1 MADFEIDQNIDPMD
15 QLLQALMMLPGV
27 GASMGP
33 AEAAQEEV
41 AGAEEIAEAEEE
53 IAEAE
58 EIAEQKRRAA
68 EEIAEA
74 EEEIAEQKRRAEE
87 ISEGEAA
94 VKNLLLKRKLN
105 GFYEARQQRR
115 LNDTR
120 FTGPQKQ
127 CEAQV

>member
-1 MADFEIDQNIDPMD
+1 MAEFEFDENIDPMD

-41 AGAEEIAEAEEE
+41 AE
-53 IAEAE
+53 
-58 EIAEQKRRAA
+58 A

-105 GFYEARQQRR
+105 GFYEARRQRR

>member
-1 MADFEIDQNIDPMD
+1 MD

-41 AGAEEIAEAEEE
+41 AE
-53 IAEAE
+53 
-58 EIAEQKRRAA
+58 A

-87 ISEGEAA
+87 IAEAEDA
-94 VKNLLLKRKLN
+94 VNKLLLKRKLN
-105 GFYEARQQRR
+105 GFYEARRQRR
-115 LNDTR
+115 LNE
-120 FTGPQKQ
+120 
-127 CEAQV
+127 EAVERLPSEKEP

>member
-58 EIAEQKRRAA
+58 EMVFRRCAW
-68 EEIAEA
+68 
-74 EEEIAEQKRRAEE
+74 R
-87 ISEGEAA
+87 
-94 VKNLLLKRKLN
+94 LLHSLCKLD
-105 GFYEARQQRR
+105 R
-115 LNDTR
+115 LCN
-120 FTGPQKQ
+120 
-127 CEAQV
+127 

>member
-58 EIAEQKRRAA
+58 EIAEQKRRA
-68 EEIAEA
+68 
-74 EEEIAEQKRRAEE
+74 EE

-120 FTGPQKQ
+120 FTGSQKQ

>member
-87 ISEGEAA
+87 IAEGEDA
-94 VKNLLLKRKLN
+94 VNKLLLKRKLN
-105 GFYEARQQRR
+105 GFYEARRQRR
-115 LNDTR
+115 LNE
-120 FTGPQKQ
+120 
-127 CEAQV
+127 EAVERLPSEKEP